1 MSQDRAGRVS
11 AGAGDSVS
19 LRSGAALIEAL
30 RLPTRGQIYELGT
43 LFGTAMPQGPRES
56 FGGFRLSPY
65 RTPKCLSTS
74 ESPGFD
80 FSMEVITGSPHLGTH
95 FDGLAH
101 IQSHGRVHGGHEARA
116 VFHDFGWLANGMEH
130 APAVIARGILL
141 DMPAALACDCLP
153 ERYEITAA
161 DVEQALGSQGTELR
175 TGDVVL
181 ARTGWF
187 AKHYEQNPDAYF
199 ASEPGV
205 GRDAALWLHE
215 RGMAVLG
222 SDTSGTEVTP
232 MPDLER
238 TTHVAML
245 VERGVHLIEIL
256 DLEAIARDRVYEFLF
271 IALPMRITGGT
282 GSWLRPVA
290 VV

>member
-1 MSQDRAGRVS
+1 MTQNVSQVESTSTANSRGLVS
-11 AGAGDSVS
+11 GN
-19 LRSGAALIEAL
+19 ALIDTL
-30 RLPTRGQIYELGT
+30 RLPTRGQVYELGT
-43 LFGTAMPQGPRES
+43 VLGSAMPQGPRES
-56 FGGFRLSPY
+56 FGGFRVSPY
-65 RTPKCLSTS
+65 RTPRCLSS
-74 ESPGFD
+74 AESPGFD

-101 IQSHGRVHGGHEARA
+101 VQSRGRVHGGQEARA
-116 VFHDFGWLANGMEH
+116 VFHDFGWLANGMEE
-130 APAVIARGILL
+130 APAVIARGVLL
-141 DMPAALACDCLP
+141 DMPLVFGIDCLP
-153 ERYEITAA
+153 DRYEITP
-161 DVEQALGSQGTELR
+161 DDLERALQRQGTELR
-175 TGDVVL
+175 EGDVVL
-181 ARTGWF
+181 VRTGWF
-187 AKHYEQNPDAYF
+187 AKHYDQDPDAYF

-215 RGMAVLG
+215 RGMGLLG

-245 VERGVHLIEIL
+245 VERGVHLIEIM
-256 DLEAIARDRVYEFLF
+256 DLEAIARDRVREFLF
-271 IALPMRITGGT
+271 IALPLRITGGT